1 MFKSLSVNPN
11 RKVGR
16 IGEYNMAKKNEKV
29 DEKKVGTP
37 VEPITDPD
45 VLVDPAA
52 KANFW
57 KPKDEG
63 ETRMGKFL
71 GKSNTQYGEVINLET
86 AKGLCQI
93 PISVVLK
100 KVDWDKHVGKN
111 ILFKYEGTI
120 KRYRTF
126 FVKIV
131 K

>member
-1 MFKSLSVNPN
+1 
-11 RKVGR
+11 
-16 IGEYNMAKKNEKV
+16 MAKKNGKVEKTAAAAAPAPAV
-29 DEKKVGTP
+29 P
-37 VEPITDPD
+37 TDPD

-57 KPKDEG
+57 KPKEEG
-63 ETRMGKFL
+63 ETKVGKL
-71 GKSNTQYGEVINLET
+71 LSKSTTTFGEVINLET
-86 AKGLCQI
+86 ADGLVQI

-100 KVDWDKHVGKN
+100 KVDWDAHVGKK
-111 ILFKYEGTI
+111 IMFQYKGTV